1 MIFSYERKMNK
12 IKKTITKDG
21 SVSYTL
27 IVEDGTKFDCS
38 RWYEKK
44 TESWHVKL
52 PKDNPSGRTYVRE
65 SFFEKADVFE
75 FETKTQFRTGLTSG
89 GWKAKMTEE
98 EAAEM
103 EKLEARIAEI
113 KEIAS
118 ARETVKI
125 DPNSPEGIALQ
136 IEKLRAK
143 LAKAT
148 KA

>member
-1 MIFSYERKMNK
+1 MNK
-12 IKKTITKDG
+12 IKKTIAKDG

-27 IVEDGTKFDCS
+27 IAENGEKFPCS

-44 TESWHVKL
+44 TGSWHVKL
-52 PKDNPSGRTYVRE
+52 PKDNPGGRTYVRE
-65 SFFEKADVFE
+65 SFFENADVYE
-75 FETKTQFRTGLTSG
+75 FETKTEFRTGLTSG
-89 GWKAKMTEE
+89 GWRAKMTEE

-113 KEIAS
+113 KKAAS

-136 IEKLRAK
+136 IEKLKAK
-143 LAKAT
+143 LAKVT

>member
-1 MIFSYERKMNK
+1 MNK
-12 IKKTITKDG
+12 IKKTIAKDG
-21 SVSYTL
+21 SASYTL
-27 IVEDGTKFDCS
+27 VVEDGTKFDCS
-38 RWYEKK
+38 IWFEKK
-44 TESWHVKL
+44 TGVNHIKL

-65 SFFEKADVFE
+65 SFFEKADIYE
-75 FETKTQFRTGLTSG
+75 FETKTNFRTGLTSG

-98 EAAEM
+98 EAQRYEELEAEM
-103 EKLEARIAEI
+103 AEI
-113 KEIAS
+113 KEAAS
-118 ARETVKI
+118 AREAVKI

>member
-1 MIFSYERKMNK
+1 MNK
-12 IKKTITKDG
+12 IKKTIKKDG
-21 SVSYTL
+21 TASYNL

-38 RWYEKK
+38 IWFEKK
-44 TESWHVKL
+44 TGVNHIKL

-65 SFFEKADVFE
+65 SFFDKSDIYE
-75 FETKTQFRTGLTSG
+75 FETKTEFRSGLTSG
-89 GWKAKMTEE
+89 GWKAKMTDD

-103 EKLEARIAEI
+103 KKLEARIAKI
-113 KEIAS
+113 KEAAS
-118 ARETVKI
+118 AREAVKI

-136 IEKLRAK
+136 IEKLKAK

>member
-1 MIFSYERKMNK
+1 MNK
-12 IKKTITKDG
+12 IKKTVAKDG

-27 IVEDGTKFDCS
+27 ITESGEKFDCS

-65 SFFEKADVFE
+65 SFFEKSDVYE
-75 FETKTQFRTGLTSG
+75 FETKTEFRTGLTSG
-89 GWKAKMTEE
+89 GWRAKMTKE

-113 KEIAS
+113 KEAAS
-118 ARETVKI
+118 ARETVKM
-125 DPNSPEGIALQ
+125 DPNSPESIALQ
-136 IEKLRAK
+136 IEKLKAK
-143 LAKAT
+143 LAKMT

>member
-1 MIFSYERKMNK
+1 MNK
-12 IKKTITKDG
+12 IKKTIAKDG

-27 IVEDGTKFDCS
+27 IVENGEKFPCS

-44 TESWHVKL
+44 TDAWHVKL

-65 SFFEKADVFE
+65 SFFEKADIYE
-75 FETKTQFRTGLTSG
+75 FETKTKFRTGLSGG
-89 GWKAKMTEE
+89 GWKAKMTAE
-98 EAAEM
+98 EAAEY
-103 EKLEARIAEI
+103 ETLEARMAEI
-113 KEIAS
+113 KEVAS

-136 IEKLRAK
+136 IEKLKAK